1 MKERYY
7 AQDIEKKW
15 QDRWEEKK
23 LFAVTEDPAK
33 EKFYLLEMFPY
44 PSGKLHMGHV
54 RNYSIGDALGR
65 LLHMQGKNVLH
76 PIGYDSFGLPAENAA
91 IKNGTHPRVWTSQ
104 NIAEMNRQ
112 LHQLGITYDWDRMVE
127 TYKPEYAKWMQ
138 WLFIQFY
145 KRGLAYKKESPA
157 NWCPSCQT
165 VLANEQVVDGRCE
178 RCKTEVTKKNLSQ
191 WYFAIT
197 QYADR
202 LLDNLDDPEKMPGW
216 PERVKVMQK
225 NWIGRSY
232 GSELRFRLKDS
243 ELEDLDMTVFT
254 TRADTVFGVTFMVIS
269 PEHPY
274 VDRIIAGQP
283 QEAACRAYIE
293 QAKKQTDI
301 ERSSLT
307 KEKTGEFTG
316 RYAINPA
323 NGKEVPLYLADYV
336 LMNYGTGIVMGVP
349 AHDQRDFEFATKFG
363 LDIIPVVDPGDP
375 SIDLY
380 HLKEAFVAEGKVI
393 NSGKFDGMD
402 NKDAIDAVRKE
413 FEAQGIGHATVN
425 YKLRDWLISRQRY
438 WGCPIPMLYCEE
450 HGWQPEKEENLPIY
464 LPDDVEFTGKG
475 ESPIVTSKTYQNGV
489 CPICGKPARRE
500 VDTMDTFLDSS
511 WYFLRYCDAKN
522 DRQAWDVKKAN
533 YWMNVDQYIGGIEHA
548 IMHLMYARFFNMV
561 LYDMG
566 LVAYEEPFRN
576 LLTQGMVIK
585 DGKKMSKSI
594 GNVVSPEEIIEKYG
608 ADTARLFI
616 LFAAPPEKELDW
628 SDTGVEG
635 CYRFLSRVWRLVY
648 EFVGIAEEAGFAS
661 IAEAP
666 KRYLCESDDD
676 RQLAYVLNSTLKR
689 VSEGVAQRFSFN
701 TGIAAIMELVNEM
714 YRYKDLENT
723 NVGLMFDAA
732 EKLVLTLSIFAP
744 HMCDEL
750 WECMG
755 HEGSCFEQ
763 PWPSVDESM
772 LVRNTV
778 EIVVQVNGKVRS
790 KMDVPADLDKEA
802 FEKLVMESCE
812 TKALTEGKTVVKVVA
827 LPGKLVNI
835 VVK

>member
-1 MKERYY
+1 MKERYE
-7 AQDIEKKW
+7 AQTIEKKW
-15 QDRWEEKK
+15 QDRWDKED
-23 LFAVTEDPAK
+23 LFAVTEDPSK

-104 NIAEMNRQ
+104 NIAQMNEQLRQ
-112 LHQLGITYDWDRMVE
+112 MGLTYDWNRMVE

-138 WLFIQFY
+138 WLFIQFW
-145 KRGLAYKKESPA
+145 KKGLAYKKESLA

-165 VLANEQVVDGRCE
+165 VLANEQVVDGCCE
-178 RCKTEVTKKNLSQ
+178 RCHTEVTKKNLSQ
-191 WYFAIT
+191 WYLAIT
-197 QYADR
+197 EYADR

-232 GSELRFRLKDS
+232 GTELTFRMKDKD
-243 ELEDLDMTVFT
+243 LENLDMTVFT

-274 VDRIIAGQP
+274 VEDIISGQP
-283 QEAACRAYIE
+283 QEAACRDYIE
-293 QAKKQTDI
+293 AARKQSDI

-307 KEKTGEFTG
+307 KEKTGVFTG

-323 NGKEVPLYLADYV
+323 NGKEIPLYLADYV

-363 LDIIPVVDPGDP
+363 LEIIPVVDPEDP
-375 SIDLY
+375 SIDLE

-393 NSGKFDGMD
+393 NSGKFNGMD
-402 NKDAIDAVRKE
+402 NKAASTAVREE
-413 FEAQGIGHATVN
+413 FTKQGIGRATVN

-450 HGWQPEKEENLPIY
+450 HGWQPEKEENLPVY
-464 LPDDVEFTGKG
+464 LPDDVEFTGVG
-475 ESPIVTSKTYQNGV
+475 ESPIATSKTFQNGV
-489 CPICGKPARRE
+489 CPVCGKPARRE

-511 WYFLRYCDAKN
+511 WYFLRYCDARN
-522 DRQAWDVKKAN
+522 DKAAWDVDKAN

-561 LYDMG
+561 LYDLG
-566 LVAYEEPFRN
+566 LVAYEEPFKN

-594 GNVVSPEEIIEKYG
+594 GNVVSPEEIIAKYG
-608 ADTARLFI
+608 ADTARMFI

-628 SDTGVEG
+628 SDAGVEG
-635 CYRFLSRVWRLVY
+635 SYRFLSRVWRLIY
-648 EFVGIAEEAGFAS
+648 ELDKMAAEGGFAC
-661 IAEAP
+661 IKDVP
-666 KRYLCESDDD
+666 KAYTCQTEDD
-676 RQLAYVLNSTLKR
+676 RQLAFILNSTLKR
-689 VSEGVAQRFSFN
+689 VTEGVTKRFSFN
-701 TGIAAIMELVNEM
+701 TAIAAIMELVNEM
-714 YRYKDLENT
+714 YRYKELDDI
-723 NVGLMFDAA
+723 NVGLLLDAA
-732 EKLVLTLSIFAP
+732 EKTVIMLSIFAP
-744 HMCDEL
+744 HICDEL

-755 HEGSCFEQ
+755 YSGSLYSVS
-763 PWPSVDESM
+763 WPEVDESM
-772 LVRNTV
+772 LVKNTV
-778 EIVVQVNGKVRS
+778 EIVVQINGKVRD
-790 KMDVPADLDKEA
+790 KMNVPADLSKEG
-802 FEKLVMESCE
+802 FEKLVMESDGVK
-812 TKALTEGKTVVKVVA
+812 TLTEGRNVVKVIA